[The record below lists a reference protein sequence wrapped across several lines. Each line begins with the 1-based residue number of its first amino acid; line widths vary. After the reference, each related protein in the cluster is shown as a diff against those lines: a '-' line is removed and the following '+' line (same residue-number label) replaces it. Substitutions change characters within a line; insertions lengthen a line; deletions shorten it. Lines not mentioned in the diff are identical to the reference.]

1 MSLKVVIVDDH
12 EVAREGLAAL
22 LRASGFTIA
31 QLCAD
36 VESAVTFLK
45 SLNPVDVLLV
55 DVRIPG
61 SGGLAIL
68 EKLREFDSKIP
79 VVFVSSYDNP
89 TYIARAAALG
99 ARDYLLKSGLRN
111 NLHRCITLAVEGS
124 CPPEGSRLAE
134 VRQMMAEQVD
144 VSTLPP
150 ELPLT
155 SREAQVLRHVALGLS
170 NKEIARSLKI
180 SVETVKEHVQNVLRK
195 INAADRTDAAVR
207 AVRLGIVG

>member
-12 EVAREGLAAL
+12 EVAREGLADL
-22 LRASGFTIA
+22 LKAVGFNVA
-31 QLCAD
+31 KSCAD
-36 VESAVTFLK
+36 GGSAVAFLE
-45 SLNPVDVLLV
+45 STQVDVVLV

-61 SGGLAIL
+61 CDGLAIL
-68 EKLREFDSKIP
+68 EKLRELKPTIP

-99 ARDYLLKSGLRN
+99 AQDYLLKSGLRK
-111 NLHRCITLAVEGS
+111 NLQRCLTIAVEGTE
-124 CPPEGSRLAE
+124 PPEESRL
-134 VRQMMAEQVD
+134 VQIRQMMDEQVD
-144 VSTLPP
+144 VATLPP

-155 SREAQVLRHVALGLS
+155 SREAQVLKHVALGLS

-195 INAADRTDAAVR
+195 INATDRTDAAVR
-207 AVRLGIVG
+207 AVKLGIVN